1 MDPAIDFLKD
11 LGEHYYRPGIVS
23 AVVTLY
29 HHRGM
34 VDKAG
39 QVLKDAVEHYRKT
52 GVSFFEILQ
61 GLAMFSNLT

>member
-29 HHRGM
+29 HYRGM
-34 VDKAG
+34 IDKAG
-39 QVLKDAVEHYRKT
+39 QVLNEAVDYYRKS
-52 GVSFFEILQ
+52 GVRIYFILFAHNSEKMW
-61 GLAMFSNLT
+61 L